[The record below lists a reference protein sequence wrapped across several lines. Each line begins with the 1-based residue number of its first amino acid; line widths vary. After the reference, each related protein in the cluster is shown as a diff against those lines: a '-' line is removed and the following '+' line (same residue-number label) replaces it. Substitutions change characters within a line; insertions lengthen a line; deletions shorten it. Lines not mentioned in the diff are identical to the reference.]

1 MIHLRTILDTYY
13 KMRLWFAA
21 KRFLEHARMHVVM
34 SFVQDGVIKTM
45 SKIRASLGRSGT
57 TKKAGNSVQ

>member
-1 MIHLRTILDTYY
+1 
-13 KMRLWFAA
+13 MRLWFAA

-34 SFVQDGVIKTM
+34 SFVQDGVIKTI
-45 SKIRASLGRSGT
+45 SKICASLGRSGT